1 MAKNIVR
8 ILDDISP
15 SELKLRNMS
24 RPTDG
29 LNNMFI
35 NELGQ
40 AEKRKG
46 YVKYN
51 TDVIGEGSNKI
62 VGMHRFYQQD
72 LTKEFLVAWNES
84 LYKLPDTEGHV
95 PAILQSEEETD
106 LILTADSDTYFVD
119 FLNTCYIVNG
129 ANAMMK
135 YDLIYV
141 RNVGITV
148 PDAPT
153 INIETPNIDG
163 SLGLGTYYFKVT
175 YVDEDGYEGN
185 GSVAS
190 AAMTSQATPLDGI
203 KIDIPASGDDKIIT
217 KRIYRTSVG
226 GAIYYYDDEIPDAT
240 TTHSSVKS
248 DVTLGTEL
256 HTNHNSP
263 PTGAQLIS
271 KRGNRLWLGKDDDL
285 VISQLSDV
293 EYFPPAWFMKT
304 GNRHKIKGMT
314 KQLNALPIFTE
325 NSIERLIGTDE
336 DNFEFRN
343 AFSEKGNC
351 AIRSL
356 VICDN
361 LLKYLSYDGIYYFD
375 GTTSDIFNQRLNKYI
390 RDNINRNFIHLS
402 CATYFNDRYML
413 SYPKKPSE
421 VPNETI
427 VIDMKSKAIS
437 VYSYGFSCFNKW
449 DKGELR
455 LFGGSNTE
463 GQVYEL
469 ETVTTDNTL
478 PIACYDKLDPIDFG
492 IPDRYKQFYDIYI
505 KVKSTTGTALTFYYQ
520 FDDEDE
526 THADLILT
534 PDTERWYRIRL
545 EGGGQRARTIT
556 PRPYVNDAYDV
567 TFCGYMFVFDVEA
580 KEYA

>member
-1 MAKNIVR
+1 MPKNIVR

-24 RPTDG
+24 RPPDG

-51 TDVIGEGSNKI
+51 KDLIGEEKLKI
-62 VGMHRFYQQD
+62 VGMHRFYKQD
-72 LTKEFLVAWNES
+72 TAQKEFIVAWNTN
-84 LYKLPDTEGHV
+84 LYKLPDTIDDENHT
-95 PAILQSEEETD
+95 PDELTNCPT
-106 LILTADSDTYFVD
+106 LTANSDTYFVD

-135 YDLIYV
+135 YDLENV
-141 RNVGITV
+141 RTVAMTV

-153 INIETPNIDG
+153 FDSNING
-163 SLGLGTYYFKVT
+163 SLGLGNYYFKVT
-175 YVDEDGYEGN
+175 YVDEDGYESN
-185 GSVAS
+185 GSDAS
-190 AAMTSQATPLDGI
+190 AVMASLADTSDGI
-203 KIDIPASGDDKIIT
+203 KINVSVSDDDKVT
-217 KRIYRTSVG
+217 KKRIYRTSVG
-226 GAIYYYDDEIPDAT
+226 GAIYYYDDEIANAT
-240 TTHSSVKS
+240 ETHSSIKA
-248 DVTLGTEL
+248 DTALGTEL
-256 HTNHNSP
+256 HTNHNAP

-343 AFSEKGNC
+343 AFSEKGCC
-351 AIRSL
+351 APRSL

-361 LLKYLSYDGIYYFD
+361 LLIYLSYDGIYYFD

-390 RDNINRNFIHLS
+390 RDNINRSLIHLS

-427 VIDMKSKAIS
+427 VIDMKSKAMS

-469 ETVTTDNTL
+469 ETVTTDKTL
-478 PIACYDKLDPIDFG
+478 PIACSDKLDPIDFG

-526 THADLILT
+526 THADLTLT

-545 EGGGQRARTIT
+545 EGGGQRARAIT
-556 PRPYVNDAYDV
+556 PKPYISDAYDV
-567 TFCGYMFVFDVEA
+567 TFCGYMFIFDLEA
-580 KEYA
+580 AEYA